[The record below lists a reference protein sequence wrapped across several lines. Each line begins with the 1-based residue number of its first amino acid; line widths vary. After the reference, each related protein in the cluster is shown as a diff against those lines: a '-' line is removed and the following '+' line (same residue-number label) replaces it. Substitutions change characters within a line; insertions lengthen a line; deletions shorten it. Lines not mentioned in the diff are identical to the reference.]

1 MSASKKASNKAMKLL
16 FYTTAV
22 GVGTLLAVSAL
33 KKKGYV
39 VRKGTTKL
47 VKKTK
52 TVLKATTDNL
62 NKRQR
67 QILALFDREEQITID
82 MINGVIKK
90 ITRRTLRRDLDYLEK
105 RGYIKQVGKTK
116 GSYYVLK

>member
-1 MSASKKASNKAMKLL
+1 MATPKKAGRSAMKLL

-33 KKKGYV
+33 KKKGHIV
-39 VRKGTTKL
+39 KKGTQKL

-52 TVLKATTDNL
+52 TALKVTTDNL
-62 NKRQR
+62 NKRQK

-82 MINGVIKK
+82 MITTVIRNV
-90 ITRRTLRRDLDYLEK
+90 TRRTIRRDLDHLEK
-105 RGYIKQVGKTK
+105 KGYIKQVGKTK
-116 GSYYVLK
+116 GSYYVLR